1 MIAASSFMIA
11 QPANAAY
18 QAFWKVPVSTFSE
31 DECLSW
37 AGDAARDLGFANVLS
52 GPSFVAGE
60 FGGAWVSMTCVGNSD
75 QPATAIVMSV
85 ADDSFEDAKQA
96 AGPVVG
102 RLKKMHA
109 LPRL

>member
-37 AGDAARDLGFANVLS
+37 AGDAARALRGR
-52 GPSFVAGE
+52 PSFVAGE